1 MTREIQE
8 ELNWKLDQFQLLG
21 TYYNSMPNE
30 KFIFFTK
37 VNDNFE
43 EQIDI
48 RESQGGKFFTRDEI
62 EKELKIISED
72 KKPLFDLFDLL
83 TKMVVS

>member
-1 MTREIQE
+1 
-8 ELNWKLDQFQLLG
+8 
-21 TYYNSMPNE
+21 MPNE

>member
-21 TYYNSMPNE
+21 TYYNSTPNE